1 MRDLNTLIGMVHA
14 GVGVSV
20 MPALAQP
27 MLPPD
32 CVLVP
37 IRPAAHRTLTLTGP
51 AGRPWSPAVTGL
63 LAAVH
68 PGRDRSAAPR

>member
-1 MRDLNTLIGMVHA
+1 MVHA

-63 LAAVH
+63 LAAVR